1 MTSTVLEKLCHI
13 GESLVLQEGG
23 SYELSEYTWCLLA
36 GGEASLNSK
45 NMYRYEDYGAR
56 PFAESDSG
64 LIVSKEGCTL
74 ILFDARRLDRLRM
87 RTPQLNY
94 SLRKLRG
101 EELNNQVPWKLGIV
115 YINS

>member
-1 MTSTVLEKLCHI
+1 
-13 GESLVLQEGG
+13 
-23 SYELSEYTWCLLA
+23 
-36 GGEASLNSK
+36 EASLNSK

-64 LIVSKEGCTL
+64 LIVSTEGCTL

>member
-36 GGEASLNSK
+36 GGEASLNGK

-64 LIVSKEGCTL
+64 PIISKEGCTL

-94 SLRKLRG
+94 FLRKLRG
-101 EELNNQVPWKLGIV
+101 EELNNQVPWKLGMVDIH
-115 YINS
+115 N